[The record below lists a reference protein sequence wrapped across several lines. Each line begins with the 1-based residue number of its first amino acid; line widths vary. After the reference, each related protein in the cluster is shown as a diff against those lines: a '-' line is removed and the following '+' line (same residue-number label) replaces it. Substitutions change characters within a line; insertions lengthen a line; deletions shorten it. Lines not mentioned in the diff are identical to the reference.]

1 MVKSLK
7 VKCIVTGKE
16 SLFSGDYL
24 RKKIEEYKDVETLQ
38 KLYISRDVKT
48 LFKRGYDIMEIRN
61 ILNVSDDINI
71 PDETIIT
78 QLEEK
83 YRNNSLKIPTINE
96 NLSSFTYNKS
106 DPEVET
112 FINNYIIKL

>member
-1 MVKSLK
+1 MK
-7 VKCIVTGKE
+7 IDAI
-16 SLFSGDYL
+16 DYCTFGNSKPF
-24 RKKIEEYKDVETLQ
+24 RIK
-38 KLYISRDVKT
+38 
-48 LFKRGYDIMEIRN
+48 IRN

-71 PDETIIT
+71 PDETIII